1 MQKLKAWW
9 TLDEAEERASAD
21 NPFEP
26 LREDQ
31 RQDTMPMLVLA
42 FGWGFL
48 ITGLITG
55 GALGK
60 GVAFWP
66 DLIAASAVG
75 NLVNFVIGALIGYM
89 GFKTACNSALLYR
102 YVYGRIGVVLPV
114 LFVSLLT
121 IGWQA
126 IIVGAFGFAWAQS
139 FETPLF
145 YTVAILGGVLFTVTT
160 YFGVKGI
167 EKVAM
172 PAVLVLVLVGLYA
185 GWTNIDQAGGWAAFL
200 SQSATVAAAEPISFG
215 TAVNLVIG
223 SWIVGAVV
231 MPEYTRFA
239 RRGWVAVAIPFIVLM
254 VSQWFLQVVGALGA
268 IVSGTPDFT
277 TYMLAQGMVIGGI
290 GLIGMSLALWTTG
303 DANLYLPVIQTS
315 SVLRRPK
322 RVMVVICGAIGTLL
336 GLGLYQY
343 FESWIALLASLVPPL
358 IGPVIVDFYLFHKR
372 NYDADDLHRLHVWNP
387 AAVLAYAIGAASTFF
402 PLEFLVP
409 SLQGLLVS
417 MVAYAVLV
425 ALSRALGF
433 NPGYQPGG
441 AAGAGVA
448 QGAPGA

>member
-1 MQKLKAWW
+1 MSKLKAWW
-9 TLDEAEERASAD
+9 TFNEAEETASDD

-26 LREDQ
+26 LTEAQ
-31 RQDTMPMLVLA
+31 RQETAPMLILA

-48 ITGLITG
+48 ITGLLTG
-55 GALGK
+55 GALGQ

-89 GFKTACNSALLYR
+89 GYQTACNSALLYR
-102 YVYGRIGVVLPV
+102 YVYGRMGVVLPV

-145 YTVAILGGVLFTVTT
+145 YAVAIFGGLLFTVTT
-160 YFGVKGI
+160 YYGVKGI

-172 PAVLVLVLVGLYA
+172 PSVLVLVLVGLYA
-185 GWTNIDQAGGWAAFL
+185 GWTNIDQAGGFSAFL
-200 SQSATVAAAEPISFG
+200 GQSASRAAENPLTFG
-215 TAVNLVIG
+215 EAVNLVIG

-239 RRGWVAVAIPFIVLM
+239 KRAWVAVAIPFIVLM
-254 VSQWFLQVVGALGA
+254 ISQWFLQVVGALGA
-268 IVSGTPDFT
+268 VVSGTPDFT
-277 TYMLAQGMVIGGI
+277 TYMLTQGMVIGGI

-322 RVMVVICGAIGTLL
+322 RVMVVICGVIGTIL

-343 FESWIALLASLVPPL
+343 FESWIGLLASLVPPL
-358 IGPVIVDFYLFHKR
+358 IGPVLVDYYIVHKR
-372 NYDADDLHRLHVWNP
+372 RYRAEDLHRLHAWNP
-387 AAVLAYAIGAASTFF
+387 AAVLAYIVGAASTFF
-402 PLEFLVP
+402 PLDSLVP

-417 MVAYAVLV
+417 MIVYWLLV
-425 ALSRALGF
+425 ALARVIGMSV
-433 NPGYQPGG
+433 GYQPG
-441 AAGAGVA
+441 AAAAAVD
-448 QGAPGA
+448 

>member
-1 MQKLKAWW
+1 MDKLKAWW

-21 NPFEP
+21 SPFEP
-26 LREDQ
+26 LTQEQ
-31 RQDTMPMLVLA
+31 RQETVPMLILA

-48 ITGLITG
+48 ITGLLTG
-55 GALGK
+55 GALGQ

-66 DLIAASAVG
+66 DLILASALG
-75 NLVNFVIGALIGYM
+75 NTVNFILGALIGYM
-89 GFKTACNSALLYR
+89 GYKTACNSALLYR
-102 YVYGRIGVVLPV
+102 YVYGRLGVLLPV
-114 LFVSLLT
+114 LFVSLMT

-145 YTVAILGGVLFTVTT
+145 YAVAIAGGILFTVTT
-160 YFGVKGI
+160 YYGIKGL
-167 EKVAM
+167 EKVAV
-172 PAVLVLVLVGLYA
+172 PAVIVLVFVGLYA
-185 GWTNIDQAGGWAAFL
+185 GWTNIDQAGGWGAFL
-200 SQSATVAAAEPISFG
+200 TQSSAMAAKEPMSFG

-239 RRGWVAVAIPFIVLM
+239 KKAWVSVAIPFIVLM

-277 TYMLAQGMVIGGI
+277 TYMLTQGMVIGGI

-322 RVMVVICGAIGTLL
+322 RVMVVICGTIGTVL

-343 FESWIALLASLVPPL
+343 FENWIFLLASLVPPL
-358 IGPVIVDFYLFHKR
+358 IGPVIVDFYIFHKAR
-372 NYDADDLHRLHVWNP
+372 YDVADLHRLHAWNP
-387 AAVLAYAIGAASTFF
+387 AAVLAYTFGAASTFY
-402 PLEFLVP
+402 PVDWLVP
-409 SLQGLLVS
+409 SLQGLAVS
-417 MVAYAVLV
+417 MIAYAVLN
-425 ALSRALGF
+425 LFFRAVGF
-433 NPGYQPGG
+433 NPGYRPSRSQE
-441 AAGAGVA
+441 A
-448 QGAPGA
+448 

>member
-1 MQKLKAWW
+1 MDKLRAWW
-9 TLDEAEERASAD
+9 TLDEAEESASSD
-21 NPFEP
+21 SPFEP

-31 RQDTMPMLVLA
+31 RQNTAPMLILA

-48 ITGLITG
+48 ITGLLTG
-55 GALGK
+55 GALGQ

-66 DLIAASAVG
+66 DLIVASAIG
-75 NLVNFVIGALIGYM
+75 NTVNFILGALIGYM
-89 GFKTACNSALLYR
+89 GYKTACNSALLYR
-102 YVYGRIGVVLPV
+102 YVYGHLGVLLPV
-114 LFVSLLT
+114 LFVSLMT

-139 FETPLF
+139 FDTPLF
-145 YTVAILGGVLFTVTT
+145 YAVAIAGGILFTVTT
-160 YFGVKGI
+160 YHGIEGI
-167 EKVAM
+167 EKVAV

-200 SQSATVAAAEPISFG
+200 EQSNAMSSKEPISFG
-215 TAVNLVIG
+215 SAVNLVIG

-239 RRGWVAVAIPFIVLM
+239 KKAWVALAIPFIVLM

-277 TYMLAQGMVIGGI
+277 TYMLTQGMVIGGI

-322 RVMVVICGAIGTLL
+322 RVMVVICGAIGTVL

-343 FESWIALLASLVPPL
+343 FESWIYLLASLVPPL
-358 IGPVIVDFYLFHKR
+358 IGPVIVDFYVFHKAR
-372 NYDADDLHRLHVWNP
+372 YNTADLHRLHAWNP
-387 AAVLAYAIGAASTFF
+387 AAVLAYVVGATSTFY
-402 PLEFLVP
+402 PWEWLVP

-417 MVAYAVLV
+417 MVAYAVFNL
-425 ALSRALGF
+425 LLRALGK

-441 AAGAGVA
+441 SDAA
-448 QGAPGA
+448 

>member
-1 MQKLKAWW
+1 MSKLKDWW

-21 NPFEP
+21 SPFEP
-26 LREDQ
+26 LTEDQ
-31 RQDTMPMLVLA
+31 RQNTGAMLVLA

-48 ITGLITG
+48 ITGLLTG
-55 GALGK
+55 GALGQ

-66 DLIAASAVG
+66 DLIVASAVG

-89 GFKTACNSALLYR
+89 GYKTACNSALLYR

-145 YTVAILGGVLFTVTT
+145 YAVAIFGGILFTVTT

-200 SQSATVAAAEPISFG
+200 QQSELMAAKEPISFG
-215 TAVNLVIG
+215 AAVNLVIG

-239 RRGWVAVAIPFIVLM
+239 KKAWVAVAIPFIVLM
-254 VSQWFLQVVGALGA
+254 ISQWFLQIVGALGA

-322 RVMVVICGAIGTLL
+322 RVMVVICGLIGTVL

-343 FESWIALLASLVPPL
+343 FESWIFLLASLVPPL
-358 IGPVIVDFYLFHKR
+358 IGPVIVDFYVFHR
-372 NYDADDLHRLHVWNP
+372 GNYRAEDLHRLHGWNP
-387 AAVLAYAIGAASTFF
+387 VAIASYVLGAASTFF
-402 PLEFLVP
+402 PQDWIVP

-417 MVAYAVLV
+417 MIAYAVLT
-425 ALSRALGF
+425 ALSNAMGVRT
-433 NPGYQPGG
+433 GYQPGG
-441 AAGAGVA
+441 GQPASE
-448 QGAPGA
+448 

>member
-1 MQKLKAWW
+1 MSKLKAWW
-9 TLDEAEERASAD
+9 TFNEAEETASDD

-26 LREDQ
+26 LTEAQ
-31 RQDTMPMLVLA
+31 RQGTAPMLILA

-48 ITGLITG
+48 ITGLLTG
-55 GALGK
+55 GALGQ

-89 GFKTACNSALLYR
+89 GYKTACNSALLYR
-102 YVYGRIGVVLPV
+102 YVYGRMGVVLPV

-145 YTVAILGGVLFTVTT
+145 YAVAIFGGLLFTVTT
-160 YFGVKGI
+160 YYGVKGI

-172 PAVLVLVLVGLYA
+172 PSVLVLVLVGLYA
-185 GWTNIDQAGGWAAFL
+185 GWTNIDQAGGFSAFL
-200 SQSATVAAAEPISFG
+200 RQSASRAAENPLTFG
-215 TAVNLVIG
+215 EAVNLVIG

-239 RRGWVAVAIPFIVLM
+239 KRAWVAVAIPFIVLM
-254 VSQWFLQVVGALGA
+254 ISQWFLQVVGALGA
-268 IVSGTPDFT
+268 VVSGTPDFT
-277 TYMLAQGMVIGGI
+277 TYMLTQGMVIGGI

-322 RVMVVICGAIGTLL
+322 RVMVVICGVIGTIL

-343 FESWIALLASLVPPL
+343 FESWIGLLASLVPPL
-358 IGPVIVDFYLFHKR
+358 IGPVLVDYYIVHKR
-372 NYDADDLHRLHVWNP
+372 RYHAEDLHRLHAWNP
-387 AAVLAYAIGAASTFF
+387 AAVLAYIIGAASTFF
-402 PLEFLVP
+402 PLDSLVP

-417 MVAYAVLV
+417 MIVYGLLV
-425 ALSRALGF
+425 ALVRVVGWSV
-433 NPGYQPGG
+433 GYQPG
-441 AAGAGVA
+441 AGAVA
-448 QGAPGA
+448 AD